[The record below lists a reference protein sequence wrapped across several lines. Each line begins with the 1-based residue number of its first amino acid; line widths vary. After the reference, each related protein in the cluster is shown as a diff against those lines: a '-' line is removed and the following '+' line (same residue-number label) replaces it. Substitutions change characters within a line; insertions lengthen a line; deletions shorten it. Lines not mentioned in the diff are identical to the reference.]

1 MLTFLGMACV
11 VLGVV
16 VILRGDVLPWL
27 EVRHAR
33 RRLFATCTDAM
44 PDLADVLDGIERD
57 TRQGH
62 SLHGALRRLVQRHPR
77 IDGSLPECTRVAR
90 DGASIDAWCTDL
102 LGRTSDP
109 DVRTAATA
117 LLLAARTGAP
127 HRSLSVAA
135 RVMRERRTL
144 RDEARMATVQA
155 RASMQALTWLPG
167 VVLVILLVVD
177 DGARA
182 AVARPL
188 GIAACLA
195 GVGLNVLGWR
205 WMRRMYVHAMTGD
218 DTGDNAVPDVLDALS
233 LEVAA
238 GRSPAR
244 ALIDV
249 ADVHGAAG
257 ELVRPVRNDV
267 EHGALVSEALRRRRN
282 SLDPRRTGWVDAV
295 IEAEREGFPLAR
307 LLEQLSDTARAER
320 RHGVQRRLRVL
331 SVRVTAPLVSC
342 VLPAFVLL
350 AIVPMVAGV
359 VTHLGDLG

>member
-1 MLTFLGMACV
+1 VLNNFGALCTAIGAVV
-11 VLGVV
+11 VL
-16 VILRGDVLPWL
+16 RGEVLPRL
-27 EVRHAR
+27 DAR
-33 RRLFATCTDAM
+33 YVHRRLMKSCTDAI

-62 SLHGALRRLVQRHPR
+62 SLHGALRRIVRNHPR
-77 IDGSLPECTRVAR
+77 IDAWLPGCTRVSR
-90 DGASIDAWCTDL
+90 DGMAIDAWCTDV
-102 LGRTSDP
+102 LGGAHDP

-135 RVMRERRTL
+135 RVMRQRRSL
-144 RDEARMATVQA
+144 RDEARLATVQA

-167 VVLVILLVVD
+167 VVLVILLLVD

-182 AVARPL
+182 AVARPFGL
-188 GIAACLA
+188 ATCLA
-195 GVGLNVLGWR
+195 GIALNVLGWR
-205 WMRRMYVHAMTGD
+205 WMRRMYLNAMNGD
-218 DTGDNAVPDVLDALS
+218 EVVPDVLDALS

-244 ALIDV
+244 ALLDV
-249 ADVHGAAG
+249 ADVHTSAG

-267 EHGALVSEALRRRRN
+267 EHGALVSEALRRRRD
-282 SLDPRRTGWVDAV
+282 SLDPHRTGWVDA
-295 IEAEREGFPLAR
+295 IIDAEREGFPLAR

-320 RHGVQRRLRVL
+320 RRGVQRRLRVL
-331 SVRVTAPLVSC
+331 SVRVTAPLVAC

-359 VTHLGDLG
+359 VTHLGELG